1 MLNIAKSTYYDWLY
15 KPVSKRDKKQQE
27 LDEMIKIIF
36 IEHKRRYG
44 AVRITKE
51 LKARAV
57 PCTRKMVSNR
67 MKALKLV
74 PKAKRKF
81 KVTTDS
87 NHNKPIAPNILQQD
101 FAAYKPNQ
109 KWVTDITYIPTE
121 EGWLYLCVFIDLYSR
136 AVIGW
141 SMSDRLKAEL
151 VENALAMALFRRKF
165 PTEVIVHSDRGIQ
178 YCSSSYQDLLNN
190 NGLICSMSSV
200 GCCYDNA
207 AMESF
212 FHTLKVELVHDERYE
227 TRGIAKSSIVEYIE
241 CYYNRKR
248 MHSAIN
254 YMTPI
259 QFELMGNIA

>member
-15 KPVSKRDKKQQE
+15 QPVSKRDKKQQE

-51 LKARAV
+51 LKARGVA
-57 PCTRKMVSNR
+57 CTRNMVSNR

-109 KWVTDITYIPTE
+109 KWVTDITYIPTD

-151 VENALAMALFRRKF
+151 VENALSMALFKRKF

-178 YCSSSYQDLLNN
+178 YCSSGYQALLNN

-227 TRGIAKSSIVEYIE
+227 TREIAKSSLVEYIE

-254 YMTPI
+254 YMTPV
-259 QFELMGNIA
+259 QFDLMQDIA

>member
-1 MLNIAKSTYYDWLY
+1 MLNISKSTYYDWLY
-15 KPVSKRDKKQQE
+15 QPVSKRDKKQQE

-51 LKARAV
+51 LKARGVA
-57 PCTRKMVSNR
+57 CTRNMVSNR

-87 NHNKPIAPNILQQD
+87 NHKKPIAPNILQQD

-109 KWVTDITYIPTE
+109 KWVTDITYIPTD

-151 VENALAMALFRRKF
+151 VENALGMALFRRKF

-178 YCSSSYQDLLNN
+178 YCSSSYQALLNN

-259 QFELMGNIA
+259 QFELVENIA